1 MISDQSLPFK
11 EPPNLIQVL
20 NSPVSMSSGT
30 STGGTGVPGRS
41 VSIVSGGAGSGEEGL
56 ATLGSVLVFPS
67 NGLGYCGRKRSHWA
81 HRKGKVKAGQSVQ
94 VLEGSADTSCQGR
107 PPLTTLCCCH
117 QSTSETTPLA
127 SPKCSK
133 LLGASFPCTFSTWS
147 LVPTAQCPYLGS
159 CG

>member
-41 VSIVSGGAGSGEEGL
+41 VSIASGGAGSGEEGL

-67 NGLGYCGRKRSHWA
+67 NGLGYRGRKRRHWA
-81 HRKGKVKAGQSVQ
+81 HRKGQVKAGQSAQ
-94 VLEGSADTSCQGR
+94 VLGSTPDAPCQGR
-107 PPLTTLCCCH
+107 PPLTTLCCRH
-117 QSTSETTPLA
+117 SLRLRQRLLPSPALHAAGPFLSLYLFYLA
-127 SPKCSK
+127 
-133 LLGASFPCTFSTWS
+133 A
-147 LVPTAQCPYLGS
+147 VPTAQYPYLGS